1 MKLRAIL
8 TMLVASVALSGQ
20 EGHPLVGSW
29 HGSLGDSPAKQ
40 TDATF
45 VLKFDGTNITGMI
58 NPGLEVMKLQT
69 ATLDP
74 STWTVHLE
82 ADTKDVSGKV
92 VRVVIEGKIQ
102 NITNP
107 RRTIVGT
114 WTQGTTKAP
123 LKMTRDD

>member
-1 MKLRAIL
+1 MKLRTVGLALL
-8 TMLVASVALSGQ
+8 TAVMLFGQ

-29 HGSLGDSPAKQ
+29 HGSWGTAKQ

-45 VLKFDGTNITGMI
+45 ILKFDGKEISGMI
-58 NPGLEVMKLQT
+58 NPGLEVMKLQK

-74 STWTVHLE
+74 STWTVRLE
-82 ADTKDVSGKV
+82 ADTKDAAGKPVHV
-92 VRVVIEGKIQ
+92 VVEGKIQ

-107 RRTIVGT
+107 RRQIVGT
-114 WTQGTTKAP
+114 WTQGGQASP

>member
-1 MKLRAIL
+1 MRAW
-8 TMLVASVALSGQ
+8 ALGLMVVGVLWGQ

-29 HGSLGDSPAKQ
+29 HGSYGPSAQQQ

-45 VLKFDGTNITGMI
+45 ILKFDGKSITGMI
-58 NPGLEVMKLQT
+58 NPGLNVMKLQT

-82 ADTKDVSGKV
+82 ADTKDAGGKTVHV
-92 VRVVIEGKIQ
+92 VVEGKIQ

-114 WTQGTTKAP
+114 WTQGGAKLP
-123 LKMTRDD
+123 LTMRRDD